1 MNKALKD
8 KWLAALRSG
17 EYKQGMKCLMRE
29 SPEGERSY
37 CCLGVLCDVSDT
49 GEWEQRT
56 VGGEVQEQ
64 FYWRSMDNQGLPKIN
79 TADVPNHLARPW
91 GLLELLKTGS
101 LSDKQTK
108 LMEMND
114 SGRCSFDKIADW
126 IEENIPTDGDDQ

>member
-17 EYKQGMKCLMRE
+17 EYKQGMNCLMQE

-64 FYWRSMDNQGLPKIN
+64 FYWRSMDNQGRPTIN
-79 TADVPNHLARPW
+79 TADVPDHLAKPW
-91 GLLELLKTGS
+91 GLLERS
-101 LSDKQTK
+101 EPLSDKQSR
-108 LMEMND
+108 LMHMND
-114 SGRCSFDKIADW
+114 DGQFSFNEIADW
-126 IEENIPTDGDDQ
+126 IEENIPTNGDDQ